1 MDNIYQQKVEQSLNK
16 ALPDIAYYLSIGL
29 ITGSL
34 LETILPEIN
43 DEKDSISLLL
53 EIFAQITLIIF
64 IFMFINSKGG
74 VRNGIIVFIL
84 ALIGT
89 QPTLFLKMNKLKDK
103 VLGTNKPDVKNN
115 SDQEHDSDK
124 EEEDIEEEENNTE
137 ENNNFPEEEFQG
149 STSIHN
155 LPIN

>member
-1 MDNIYQQKVEQSLNK
+1 MENIYQQKVEQSLNR
-16 ALPDIAYYLSIGL
+16 ALPDIVYYLSIGL

-34 LETILPEIN
+34 LETIMPELDDN
-43 DEKDSISLLL
+43 KDCLSLIL
-53 EIFAQITLIIF
+53 EIFAQITLVIF

-89 QPTLFLKMNKLKDK
+89 QPTLLLKMDQLKNNVLGKKEKEIPQDNDK
-103 VLGTNKPDVKNN
+103 VD
-115 SDQEHDSDK
+115 DDDSDEENEENDK
-124 EEEDIEEEENNTE
+124 KTHEKDLQEEDYN
-137 ENNNFPEEEFQG
+137 G